1 MKKLIM
7 AVMVAGICGFQ
18 ASAQDKQEKEEQ
30 RRMRVVVKTSE
41 DGKET
46 KVDTIIN
53 FTELEKKIEDIDFDA
68 IIEEFVDDFEG
79 NWKELS
85 EDLQDMDI
93 NIKVAGEKHELEDL
107 EDIAKWV
114 GEAMEGVHFELTEG
128 EEHVYIHCND
138 ADTKSSVRVIV
149 DEDSKDGIFIQE
161 ENVVVDIDEDGK
173 GNIIVKSI
181 GTNGKSE
188 DVNVWIE
195 DDGNVVVNGGSGSN
209 SAHAKVKV
217 MKLDNGQLLVSD
229 GEEDD
234 IDVKVITDDAGNS
247 EARVIVKKVVRTET
261 ADYKNAPTLPNGLS
275 LQVYPNPNNGQFQL
289 TFRNDKK
296 VKTSAVVYDS
306 KGTEVYRNL
315 IGKVDGLNK
324 KPLDLSHLRSGNY
337 ILKLEQGKNTAS
349 EQFVIQ

>member
-7 AVMVAGICGFQ
+7 AALVTGICGFQ
-18 ASAQDKQEKEEQ
+18 ASAQDKQENDQQ
-30 RRMRVVVKTSE
+30 RKMRVVVKTSE

-68 IIEEFVDDFEG
+68 IIEEFVEDFEG
-79 NWKELS
+79 NWKGLS

-93 NIKVAGEKHELEDL
+93 DIKVDGEKHELKDL

-114 GEAMEGVHFELTEG
+114 GEAMEGIHFELKDG
-128 EEHVYIHCND
+128 EEHIVIHCD
-138 ADTKSSVRVIV
+138 DPTSKSNIRVIV
-149 DEDSKDGIFIQE
+149 DEDSEDGIFIEE

-181 GTNGKSE
+181 SGNGETE
-188 DVNVWIE
+188 DINVWIE
-195 DDGNVVVNGGSGSN
+195 DDGNVVVNGGSGTN
-209 SAHAKVKV
+209 STKANVKV

-229 GEEDD
+229 GKEDD

-247 EARVIVKKVVRTET
+247 EARVIVKKVVRKET
-261 ADYKNAPTLPNGLS
+261 ADFKNAPDLPNGLS
-275 LQVYPNPNNGQFQL
+275 LQVYPNPNQGQFQL
-289 TFRNDKK
+289 TFRNGKK
-296 VKTSAVVYDS
+296 VKTSIVVYDA

-315 IGKVDGLNK
+315 IGKVNGLNK
-324 KPLDLSHLRSGNY
+324 QQLDLSHLRSGNY

>member
-1 MKKLIM
+1 M
-7 AVMVAGICGFQ
+7 AVLATGICGFH
-18 ASAQDKQEKEEQ
+18 ASAQDKQAKDEQ

-53 FTELEKKIEDIDFDA
+53 FSELERKIENIDFDA
-68 IIEEFVDDFEG
+68 IIEEFVDDFER

-93 NIKVAGEKHELEDL
+93 NIKVDGEKHELEDL

-114 GEAMEGVHFELTEG
+114 GEAMEGVHFEMKDG
-128 EEHVYIHCND
+128 EEHVYIHCDD
-138 ADTKSSVRVIV
+138 ADSKSSVRVIV

-161 ENVVVDIDEDGK
+161 ENVFVDINEDGK

-181 GTNGKSE
+181 GSNGESE

-195 DDGNVVVNGGSGSN
+195 DDGNVVVNGGSGTS
-209 SAHAKVKV
+209 SAKAKVKV

-234 IDVKVITDDAGNS
+234 INVKVITDDAGNS

-261 ADYKNAPTLPNGLS
+261 ADYKNAPDLPNGLS

-289 TFRNDKK
+289 TFRNEKK
-296 VKTSAVVYDS
+296 VKTSAVVYDA
-306 KGTEVYRNL
+306 KGTEVFREL
-315 IGKVDGLNK
+315 IGKVSGLNK
-324 KPLDLSHLRSGNY
+324 KQLDLSHLRSGNY
-337 ILKLEQGKNTAS
+337 ILKLEQGKSTAS
-349 EQFVIQ
+349 QQFVIQ